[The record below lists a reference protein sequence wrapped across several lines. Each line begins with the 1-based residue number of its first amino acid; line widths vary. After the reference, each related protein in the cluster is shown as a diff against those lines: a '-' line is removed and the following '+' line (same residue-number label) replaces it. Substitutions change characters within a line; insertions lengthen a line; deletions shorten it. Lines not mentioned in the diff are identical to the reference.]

1 MAVNSKSGNIT
12 RAKQKLHT
20 RQKLIEATL
29 DVIASEG
36 FSGVTMAKVAEK
48 AGLSRGI
55 GNFHFQSKE
64 QLLLESLRTLYKEF
78 EDGWRNAVANA
89 GSSPVEQ
96 LKELIKTT
104 LNPPIANSKKVA
116 VWLAFWGEA
125 PSRKKYLEICAAHDR
140 EWDAA
145 VERILS
151 RLVDD
156 EFTSHGMPVGKI
168 AHSLT
173 AMMDGFWVEYL
184 IADGRYTPDDAVKAC
199 FAFLASFFPEFKEMT
214 AKHPNSS
221 YRT

>member
-1 MAVNSKSGNIT
+1 MAVNNKTGIIT
-12 RAKQKLHT
+12 RAKQKQQT
-20 RQKLIEATL
+20 RQKLIEATMA
-29 DVIASEG
+29 VIASEG

-64 QLLLESLRTLYKEF
+64 QLLLETLHTLYMEF
-78 EDGWRNAVANA
+78 EDGWRNAVADA

-96 LKELIKTT
+96 LKDLIKTT
-104 LNPPIANSKKVA
+104 LNPPIAEYKKVA
-116 VWLAFWGEA
+116 VWLAYWGEA
-125 PSRKKYLEICAAHDR
+125 PSRKKYLEICAARDC

-145 VERILS
+145 VEDIL
-151 RLVDD
+151 RQLVDD
-156 EFTSHGMPVGKI
+156 EFNSHGMTLAKI

-199 FAFLASFFPEFKEMT
+199 FAFLASFFPEFRKMT
-214 AKHPNSS
+214 TKVI
-221 YRT
+221 

>member
-1 MAVNSKSGNIT
+1 MAVNNKPGIIT
-12 RAKQKLHT
+12 RAQQKQHT
-20 RQKLIEATL
+20 RRKLIEATMA
-29 DVIASEG
+29 VIAAEG

-64 QLLLESLRTLYKEF
+64 QLLLETLHTLYMEF
-78 EDGWRNAVANA
+78 ENGWRNAVADA
-89 GSSPVEQ
+89 GSSPVDQ

-104 LNPPIANSKKVA
+104 LQPPIADFKKVA
-116 VWLAFWGEA
+116 VWLAYWGEA

-140 EWDAA
+140 EWDRT
-145 VERILS
+145 VENIL
-151 RLVDD
+151 RLLVDD
-156 EFTSHGMPVGKI
+156 AFNSHGMTLAKI

-199 FAFLASFFPEFKEMT
+199 FAFLASFFPEFR
-214 AKHPNSS
+214 KHQ
-221 YRT
+221 

>member
-1 MAVNSKSGNIT
+1 MAVNNKTGVMT
-12 RAKQKLHT
+12 RTEQKQHT
-20 RQKLIEATL
+20 RQKLIEATM

-36 FSGVTMAKVAEK
+36 FSGVTMAKVAET

-140 EWDAA
+140 QWDTA
-145 VERILS
+145 VERILNQ
-151 RLVDD
+151 LVDD
-156 EFTSHGMPVGKI
+156 EFNSHGMTLGKI

-184 IADGRYTPDDAVKAC
+184 IADGRYTHDDAVKAC
-199 FAFLASFFPEFKEMT
+199 FAFLASFFPEFKKMT
-214 AKHPNSS
+214 TKIMS
-221 YRT
+221 

>member
-1 MAVNSKSGNIT
+1 MAVHDKTGANT
-12 RAKQKLHT
+12 RNEQKQRT
-20 RQKLIEATL
+20 RRKLIEATM

-36 FSGVTMAKVAEK
+36 FSGVTMAKVAER

-96 LKELIKTT
+96 LKELIKTI

-151 RLVDD
+151 QLVDD
-156 EFTSHGMPVGKI
+156 EFNSHGMTLAKI

-199 FAFLASFFPEFKEMT
+199 FAFLASFFPEFRNMT
-214 AKHPNSS
+214 TKTS
-221 YRT
+221 

>member
-1 MAVNSKSGNIT
+1 MAVNNKPGIIT
-12 RAKQKLHT
+12 RAEQKQHT
-20 RQKLIEATL
+20 RQKLIEATMA
-29 DVIASEG
+29 VIASEG

-64 QLLLESLRTLYKEF
+64 QLLLETLHTLYLEF
-78 EDGWRNAVANA
+78 ENGWRNAVAEA
-89 GSSPVEQ
+89 GSSPVDQ

-104 LNPPIANSKKVA
+104 LQPPIADFKKVA
-116 VWLAFWGEA
+116 VWLAYWGEA

-140 EWDAA
+140 EWDGA
-145 VERILS
+145 VENIL
-151 RLVDD
+151 RLLVDD
-156 EFTSHGMPVGKI
+156 AFNSHGMTLAKI

-199 FAFLASFFPEFKEMT
+199 FAFLSSFFPIFK
-214 AKHPNSS
+214 
-221 YRT
+221 

>member
-1 MAVNSKSGNIT
+1 MAVNNKLGIIT
-12 RAKQKLHT
+12 RAQQKQHT
-20 RQKLIEATL
+20 RRKLIEATMA
-29 DVIASEG
+29 VIAAEG

-64 QLLLESLRTLYKEF
+64 QLLLETLHTLYMEF
-78 EDGWRNAVANA
+78 ENGWRNAVADA
-89 GSSPVEQ
+89 GLSPVDQ

-104 LNPPIANSKKVA
+104 LQPPIADFKKVA
-116 VWLAFWGEA
+116 VWLAYWGEA

-140 EWDAA
+140 EWDRA
-145 VERILS
+145 VENIL
-151 RLVDD
+151 RLLVDD
-156 EFTSHGMPVGKI
+156 AFNSHGMTLAKI

-199 FAFLASFFPEFKEMT
+199 FAFLASFFPEFR
-214 AKHPNSS
+214 KHQ
-221 YRT
+221 

>member
-1 MAVNSKSGNIT
+1 MAVNNKPGIIT
-12 RAKQKLHT
+12 RAQQKQHT
-20 RQKLIEATL
+20 RRKLIEATMA
-29 DVIASEG
+29 VIAAEG

-64 QLLLESLRTLYKEF
+64 QLLLETLHTLYMEF
-78 EDGWRNAVANA
+78 ENGWRNAVADA
-89 GSSPVEQ
+89 GSSPVDQ

-104 LNPPIANSKKVA
+104 LQPPIADFKKVA
-116 VWLAFWGEA
+116 VWLAYWGEA

-140 EWDAA
+140 EWDRA
-145 VERILS
+145 VENIL
-151 RLVDD
+151 RLLVDD
-156 EFTSHGMPVGKI
+156 AFNSHGMTLAKI

-199 FAFLASFFPEFKEMT
+199 FAFLASFFPEFR
-214 AKHPNSS
+214 KHQ
-221 YRT
+221 